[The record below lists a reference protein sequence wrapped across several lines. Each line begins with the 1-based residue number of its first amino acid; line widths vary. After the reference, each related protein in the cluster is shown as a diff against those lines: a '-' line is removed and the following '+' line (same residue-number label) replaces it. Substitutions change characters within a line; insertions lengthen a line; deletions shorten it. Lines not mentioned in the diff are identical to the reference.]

1 MITAMT
7 TALKQR
13 ILVVDDNEAGR
24 YATCRLLR
32 QAGYDVMEAATG
44 EDALEQTTK
53 AHPDL
58 VLLDVRLPDING
70 LEVCGRIK
78 GSPETASTPVL
89 QMSASVADAT
99 SRAAALDG
107 GADAYIATPIEPK
120 VLVATVRAL
129 LRLRSTE
136 QKLHEAALEW
146 KATFDAIHDGVA
158 TVDMTGCIQRS
169 NAALPAM
176 LGLKPEDVSGRNLDE
191 LIPPQGDAAAIV
203 KLLEAGRHFCVERLS
218 GKRSY
223 DINVDP
229 LLDNDGTPRGGVAII
244 ADTTERKEL
253 DIKMRETQ
261 KLESI
266 GLLAGGVAHDFNN
279 LLMGILGNA
288 SLAIDMLD
296 NPAGARSAMQD
307 VIRAT
312 ERAAELTRQLLAYA
326 GKGRFVVG
334 PVNLSSL
341 VQELVPLIQAGIP
354 RQVRMDLRLARDL
367 PGIEADKAQL
377 EQLAMNLI
385 INAAESIDGDG
396 LVTVTTHRRNV
407 SPDERGDFV
416 SEHEIAGSY
425 LALVVTDTGIGMDE
439 ETRERIFDPFFS
451 TKFLG
456 RGLGLSA
463 ALGIVRGHKGAIRVK
478 STPGKGTTF
487 EVLFPAGTAAQDE
500 DTREPQT
507 AERGRPTILVV
518 DDEEIIRNLLLA
530 ALETRGYRVLLAENG
545 AEALNMFSRSAQ
557 DISLVLL
564 DLVMPVMSG
573 DSVLPHLFLMKPD
586 IRVMVSSGQDPE
598 ECVRKLKEPRIS
610 AYLQKPYRVDTLL
623 AKMQA
628 ALSGG
633 DEVKTAGG

>member
-1 MITAMT
+1 MSTV
-7 TALKQR
+7 LKQR
-13 ILVVDDNEAGR
+13 ILVVDDNEPGR

-32 QAGYDVMEAATG
+32 QAGYDVVEAATG
-44 EDALEQTTK
+44 AEALEQTAA

-78 GSPETASTPVL
+78 AAPETSSTPVL

-99 SRAAALDG
+99 SRAAALDC
-107 GADAYIATPIEPK
+107 GADGYIATPIDPK

-129 LRLRSTE
+129 LRLRLTE
-136 QKLHEAALEW
+136 QKLHEAAVEW

-158 TVDMTGCIQRS
+158 TLDMRGCIQRS

-176 LGLKPEDVSGRNLDE
+176 LGLKPEDASGRNLDE
-191 LIPPQGDAAAIV
+191 LIPPQGDAATIG
-203 KLLEAGRHFCVERLS
+203 KLLEAGNRFCVERLA

-223 DINVDP
+223 EISVDP
-229 LLDNDGTPRGGVAII
+229 MFDKNGNPRGGVAII
-244 ADTTERKEL
+244 SDITERKEL
-253 DIKMRETQ
+253 NIKMREAQ

-288 SLAIDMLD
+288 SLAIDLLD
-296 NPAGARSAMQD
+296 TPAAARSAMQD

-312 ERAAELTRQLLAYA
+312 ERAADLTKQLLAYA

-341 VQELVPLIQAGIP
+341 VQELVPLIQAAIP
-354 RQVRMDLRLARDL
+354 RQVRLDLRLARDL

-385 INAAESIDGDG
+385 INAAEAIEGDG
-396 LVTVTTHRRNV
+396 LVTVSTTYRRTI
-407 SPDERGDFV
+407 PPGDRAGFM
-416 SEHEIAGSY
+416 SEHDIAGSY
-425 LALVVTDTGIGMDE
+425 IALEVTDTGIGMDE
-439 ETRERIFDPFFS
+439 QTRERIFDPFFS

-463 ALGIVRGHKGAIRVK
+463 ALGIVRGHNGAIRVK

-487 EVLFPAGTAAQDE
+487 EVMLPAATAVEAE
-500 DTREPQT
+500 DTRQPQT
-507 AERGRPTILVV
+507 AAHGCPTVLVV
-518 DDEEIIRNLLLA
+518 DDEEIIRKLLVA
-530 ALETRGYRVLLAENG
+530 ALESRGYRVLLAENG
-545 AEALNMFSRSAQ
+545 AEALNIFSRSAQ

-573 DSVLPHLFLMKPD
+573 ESVLPHLFLMKPD

-598 ECVRKLKEPRIS
+598 ECIRKLNEPRIS
-610 AYLQKPYRVDTLL
+610 AYLQKPYRVDILL
-623 AKMQA
+623 SKMEA
-628 ALSGG
+628 FLAGG
-633 DEVKTAGG
+633 DEVNVARG